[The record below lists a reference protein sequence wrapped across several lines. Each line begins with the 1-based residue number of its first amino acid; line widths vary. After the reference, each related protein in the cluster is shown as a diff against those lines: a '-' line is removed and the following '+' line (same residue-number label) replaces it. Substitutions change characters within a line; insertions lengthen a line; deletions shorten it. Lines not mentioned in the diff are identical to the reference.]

1 MTIAETTAGQVQG
14 SEEDGLR
21 VFRGIPFAA
30 APVGDL
36 RFRAPQ
42 PHPGWAGVRDATE
55 FGPIAIQQ
63 VNEGL
68 EALLPAPRQ
77 AQSED
82 CLLLNVWTPAAD
94 DAQRATMVWIHAAAT
109 RSARAASRITR
120 APTWRRVVMWSSS
133 RFNYR
138 LNVLGFLNDPELDEF
153 NLGTRDQI
161 AALRWVH
168 ENIANFGGDPGNVT
182 IFGESSGGQSMT
194 TLLAAPAAAGPV
206 PASDSAEPRPAPSAP
221 CRGREGER

>member
-1 MTIAETTAGQVQG
+1 MPRLPSAE
-14 SEEDGLR
+14 
-21 VFRGIPFAA
+21 
-30 APVGDL
+30 L

-68 EALLPAPRQ
+68 EALLPSPRQ
-77 AQSED
+77 PQSED
-82 CLLLNVWTPAAD
+82 CLLLNVWTPAVD
-94 DAQRATMVWIHAAAT
+94 DARRPTMVWIHGGGYTIGSGSEPYYTGANLAA
-109 RSARAASRITR
+109 RGD
-120 APTWRRVVMWSSS
+120 VVVVTI
-133 RFNYR
+133 NYR

-161 AALRWVH
+161 AALGWVH
-168 ENIANFGGDPGNVT
+168 DNIASFGGDPGNVT

-194 TLLAAPAAAGPV
+194 TLLAAPAAAGLFQRAIPQS
-206 PASDSAEPRPAPSAP
+206 PDPHHRAS
-221 CRGREGER
+221 CGGREGER